1 MLNILEQIYELI
13 IGYVYQIFLACT
25 YKYLLLVFTSDC
37 FLMDEGIPQ
46 NHPRIIQR
54 TMITIISDD
63 REAMRDTLTRNL
75 DLTSRGPM
83 NPTSH

>member
-1 MLNILEQIYELI
+1 M
-13 IGYVYQIFLACT
+13 
-25 YKYLLLVFTSDC
+25 LLVMNRLRIPQFTMKNIVFSFTSDC

-46 NHPRIIQR
+46 NHPKIIQR
-54 TMITIISDD
+54 TMITITSDD